1 MFIVD
6 DLLAWLVGLVAD
18 AGRKKL
24 VTLVL
29 GSDQERALRSAVE
42 AAVAATAVQL
52 APSGEQADQLA
63 VAVGEVFRGAPKVAL
78 AGQRTLLE
86 ALQAGIAAQVAV
98 LDDPAATGAR
108 RSLLGVPGGLL
119 AQTLAGHLVHEITV
133 RGAQGGPLTP
143 LADQLNHDMTHLQ
156 GERLEGMLAQVMSM
170 VTELAQAGHGPQVP
184 RKPVRLALR
193 PVRLAGRKEL
203 LVDLDA
209 KLTSDGDTGP
219 RIVALCGLGG
229 AGKTSVAL
237 EYAHRHLAEVGVAW
251 QLPAEDATVLAAG
264 FGELAAQL
272 GALDMLDVRDPVASV
287 HGVLAAS
294 PAQWL
299 LVFDNAP
306 DCASVAAF
314 VPPAGRG
321 RVLITSRNQI
331 WPPGQALEVPVLNP
345 EVAAGFLVSRTGDA
359 DGQAAPEL
367 ARELGGLPLA
377 LEQAAAYVQ
386 ATGEN
391 LADYLALFRQQ
402 RVGMLSRGE
411 PTGYSET
418 VATTWRLAFERLQQ
432 AEPGAV
438 GLLRLLAFCAPEA
451 IPLRLLHPSPGL
463 GDELGP
469 GIAPVLIPLLE
480 DPLAAKDAIVALRRH
495 SLISPPADG
504 SVSVHRLVQAITIA
518 QMPAELAAAWQ
529 QAAAAVI
536 EAALPAD
543 PESPDTW
550 DAFAKLLPHAQAA
563 LADDSGSM
571 WKIVS
576 YLGNSGNYPAARDLQ
591 HRLLQA
597 QVRVSGPEHPDTLAA
612 RGELA
617 YWTGQA
623 GNAAGARDQV
633 AALLP
638 VRERVSGPE
647 HPDTLADRANLARFT
662 GDAGDAA
669 GARDLYAALL
679 PVRERVLGPEDPR
692 TLRARHGLARWTG
705 EAGDAAG
712 ARDQF
717 TVLLPARE
725 RVSGPEHPDTLTAR
739 GDLVYWTGQAGDA
752 AGARDQFAALLPV
765 RERVLGPEH
774 PDTLADRH
782 ELARWTGEAGDAAGA
797 RNQLAALLPA
807 RERVSGPEHPDTLT
821 TRRHL
826 AHWTAMAGDAAAA
839 RDQLAALLP
848 IEERV
853 LGDEHPQTLADRGGL
868 AIWTGAAG
876 DAAGARDQLAVLLPV
891 RERVSGTEHPQTLSD
906 LFNLAW
912 WTGAAGDAAGAR
924 DQYAVLLPTQK
935 RVMGDEHPYT
945 LATRARLAYWTGA
958 AGDAA
963 GARDQYAALLPIL
976 KRVLGDEH
984 PETLVDRS
992 NLANW
997 TGEAGNPAGA
1007 RDQLAALMPA
1017 RERVSGAEHPDTL
1030 TDHARLARWTGAAG
1044 DAAGAR
1050 DQYAALLPVMDRVLG
1065 TGHPETQAARETPA
1079 KWADEADD
1087 DVSHG

>member
-1 MFIVD
+1 MD
-6 DLLAWLVGLVAD
+6 YQRRPEVA
-18 AGRKKL
+18 
-24 VTLVL
+24 
-29 GSDQERALRSAVE
+29 SRA
-42 AAVAATAVQL
+42 
-52 APSGEQADQLA
+52 
-63 VAVGEVFRGAPKVAL
+63 
-78 AGQRTLLE
+78 
-86 ALQAGIAAQVAV
+86 
-98 LDDPAATGAR
+98 
-108 RSLLGVPGGLL
+108 
-119 AQTLAGHLVHEITV
+119 
-133 RGAQGGPLTP
+133 
-143 LADQLNHDMTHLQ
+143 
-156 GERLEGMLAQVMSM
+156 
-170 VTELAQAGHGPQVP
+170 
-184 RKPVRLALR
+184 VRLALR
-193 PVRLAGRKEL
+193 PVYLAGREGL
-203 LVDLDA
+203 LAELDA
-209 KLTSDGDTGP
+209 QLAAGEQSGP
-219 RIVALCGLGG
+219 RLVALVGLGG
-229 AGKTSVAL
+229 AGKSSVAL

-272 GALDMLDVRDPVASV
+272 GARDMLDVRDPVASV

-306 DCASVAAF
+306 DRASVAAF

-345 EVAAGFLVSRTGDA
+345 EVAAEFLVSRTGDA
-359 DGQAAPEL
+359 DGQAAPDL

-402 RVGMLSRGE
+402 RVGMLGRGE

-418 VATTWRLAFERLQQ
+418 VTTTWRLAFERLQQ

-451 IPLRLLHPSPGL
+451 IPLRLLHPSPSL

-469 GIAPVLIPLLE
+469 EIAPVLVPLLE

-543 PESPDTW
+543 PESPHTW
-550 DAFAKLLPHAQAA
+550 DAFAELLPHAQAA

-591 HRLLQA
+591 QRLPQA
-597 QVRVSGPEHPDTLAA
+597 QVRASGPEHPDTLAA
-612 RGELA
+612 RSELA

-623 GNAAGARDQV
+623 GDAAGARDQV

-669 GARDLYAALL
+669 GARDQYAVLL

-692 TLRARHGLARWTG
+692 TLNA
-705 EAGDAAG
+705 
-712 ARDQF
+712 
-717 TVLLPARE
+717 
-725 RVSGPEHPDTLTAR
+725 
-739 GDLVYWTGQAGDA
+739 
-752 AGARDQFAALLPV
+752 
-765 RERVLGPEH
+765 
-774 PDTLADRH
+774 RH
-782 ELARWTGEAGDAAGA
+782 ELARWTGEAGDAAA
-797 RNQLAALLPA
+797 RDQVAALLPV
-807 RERVSGPEHPDTLT
+807 RERVSGAEHPDTLT

-853 LGDEHPQTLADRGGL
+853 LGDEHPDTLADRGGL

-876 DAAGARDQLAVLLPV
+876 DAAGAREQLAALLPV

-906 LFNLAW
+906 LHNLAW

-935 RVMGDEHPYT
+935 RVMGAEHPYT
-945 LATRARLAYWTGA
+945 LAARARLAYWTGA

-984 PETLVDRS
+984 PETLIDRS

-997 TGEAGNPAGA
+997 TGEAGDPAGA
-1007 RDQLAALMPA
+1007 RDQLAALLPA
-1017 RERVSGAEHPDTL
+1017 SERVSGAEHPDTL
-1030 TDHARLARWTGAAG
+1030 TDRARLARWTGAAG
-1044 DAAGAR
+1044 EVAGAR
-1050 DQYAALLPVMDRVLG
+1050 DQYAALLPVMERVLG
-1065 TGHPETQAARETPA
+1065 PGHPETQAGRETLA

-1087 DVSHG
+1087 DLTRG

>member
-1 MFIVD
+1 
-6 DLLAWLVGLVAD
+6 
-18 AGRKKL
+18 
-24 VTLVL
+24 
-29 GSDQERALRSAVE
+29 
-42 AAVAATAVQL
+42 
-52 APSGEQADQLA
+52 
-63 VAVGEVFRGAPKVAL
+63 
-78 AGQRTLLE
+78 
-86 ALQAGIAAQVAV
+86 
-98 LDDPAATGAR
+98 
-108 RSLLGVPGGLL
+108 
-119 AQTLAGHLVHEITV
+119 
-133 RGAQGGPLTP
+133 
-143 LADQLNHDMTHLQ
+143 
-156 GERLEGMLAQVMSM
+156 
-170 VTELAQAGHGPQVP
+170 
-184 RKPVRLALR
+184 VRLALR
-193 PVRLAGRKEL
+193 PVYLAGREGL
-203 LVDLDA
+203 LAELDA
-209 KLTSDGDTGP
+209 QLAAGEESGL
-219 RIVALCGLGG
+219 RLVALVGLGG
-229 AGKTSVAL
+229 AGKSSVAL
-237 EYAHRHLAEVGVAW
+237 EYAYRHLAEVGVAW
-251 QLPAEDATVLAAG
+251 QFPAEDATVLAAG

-272 GALDMLDVRDPVASV
+272 GARDMLDVRDPVASV

-306 DCASVAAF
+306 DRASVAAF

-345 EVAAGFLVSRTGDA
+345 EVAAEFLVSRTGDA
-359 DGQAAPEL
+359 DGQAAPDL

-402 RVGMLSRGE
+402 RVGMLGRGE

-469 GIAPVLIPLLE
+469 GIAPVLVPLLE

-550 DAFAKLLPHAQAA
+550 DAFAELLPHAQAV

-591 HRLLQA
+591 QRLLQA
-597 QVRVSGPEHPDTLAA
+597 QVRVSGPEHPDTLTA
-612 RGELA
+612 RGDLA
-617 YWTGQA
+617 YWNGQA
-623 GNAAGARDQV
+623 GDPAGARDQV

-638 VRERVSGPE
+638 VRERVLGPE

-679 PVRERVLGPEDPR
+679 PVRERVLGPEDPS

-705 EAGDAAG
+705 EAGDTAG
-712 ARDQF
+712 ARHQF
-717 TVLLPARE
+717 AVLLPVRE

-752 AGARDQFAALLPV
+752 AGARDQYAALLPV

-774 PDTLADRH
+774 PETLTDRH

-797 RNQLAALLPA
+797 CDQFAALLPV

-853 LGDEHPQTLADRGGL
+853 LGDEYPQTLADRGGL
-868 AIWTGAAG
+868 AI
-876 DAAGARDQLAVLLPV
+876 
-891 RERVSGTEHPQTLSD
+891 
-906 LFNLAW
+906 

-935 RVMGDEHPYT
+935 RVMGAEHPYT
-945 LATRARLAYWTGA
+945 LAARARLAYWTGA

-984 PETLVDRS
+984 PETLIDRS

-997 TGEAGNPAGA
+997 TGEAGDPARA

-1050 DQYAALLPVMDRVLG
+1050 DQYAALLPARDRVLG
-1065 TGHPETQAARETPA
+1065 TGHPETQAARETLA
-1079 KWADEADD
+1079 NWADEADD
-1087 DVSHG
+1087 DVSRG